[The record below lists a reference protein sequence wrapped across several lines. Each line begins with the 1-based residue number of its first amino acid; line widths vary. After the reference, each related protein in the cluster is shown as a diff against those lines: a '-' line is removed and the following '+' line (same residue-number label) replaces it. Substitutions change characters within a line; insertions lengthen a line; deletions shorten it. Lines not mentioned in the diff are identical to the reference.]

1 MKFDI
6 EKITPQRAAE
16 YLKCNKVN
24 RLISHE
30 TINKYADDMKNGAF
44 QCNGEAIKFNKSG
57 DLVDGQHR
65 LRAIIKSG
73 VTVEIL
79 VIRGVDDSVSIYDLA
94 RSRSPLDSLII
105 EGYDRE
111 LANVQNVALAR
122 LHTIIHKRSRTIS
135 TSEIRRFLNEHR
147 EALLAIAPVRK
158 KSNTSGITI
167 KAAPILLAMMY
178 AVEAGENPNKIIEFA
193 DVLASGFYNKNSQT
207 AAVVLRN
214 DIITGKIEV
223 GYGIAA
229 RVAATRSIE
238 NAINDFC
245 REKPRKK
252 SYMKSTTPVYEK
264 GVAKDDK

>member
-16 YLKCNKVN
+16 YLKRNKVN

-30 TINKYADDMKNGAF
+30 TVNKYADDMKNGAF

-57 DLVDGQHR
+57 ALVDGQHR

-73 VTVEIL
+73 VTVEVL
-79 VIRGVDDSVSIYDLA
+79 VIREVDDSVSIYDLA

-111 LANVQNVALAR
+111 LANVSNVALAR
-122 LHTIIHKRSRTIS
+122 LHAIISRGSRTIS
-135 TSEIRRFLNEHR
+135 TSEIRKFLNEHR
-147 EALLAIAPVRK
+147 DALLTIAPVRK
-158 KSNTSGITI
+158 KGHTSGIAI

-178 AVEAGENPNKIIEFA
+178 AVEAGEKHSKILEFA
-193 DVLASGFYNKNSQT
+193 DVLASGFYSKDSQT
-207 AAVVLRN
+207 AAIVLRN
-214 DIITGKIEV
+214 DILTGKIDV
-223 GYGIAA
+223 AHGITS
-229 RVAATRSIE
+229 RVMATRCIE

-245 REKPRKK
+245 RERPRKR
-252 SYMKSTTPVYEK
+252 SYMKSATPIYEK